1 MLSRTRVVFAVLVAL
16 AVGGAVAAS
25 YAAMPGPTIVGTA
38 TYPIS
43 VQAGNYDLISQV
55 VDLPPG
61 GVIPKHTHGGPVV
74 AQVVTGEVTVTDAMG
89 QKVFKAGQ
97 MFTES
102 GGYVHA
108 AANKG
113 PVTARVAV
121 SYLIPKGAEVTTIVK

>member
-1 MLSRTRVVFAVLVAL
+1 MPRTAAVVFVAL
-16 AVGGAVAAS
+16 VVAGAAVS
-25 YAAMPGPTIVGTA
+25 YAAAPGPVIVGTA
-38 TYPIS
+38 TYPIN

-74 AQVVTGEVTVTDAMG
+74 AQVLSGAITVTDATG

-102 GGYVHA
+102 GGYVHM

-113 PVTARVAV
+113 TVTARVAV
-121 SYLIPKGAEVTTIVK
+121 SYLIPKGAAVFTFVK